1 MFGGGRE
8 WVVASAREVRAAV
21 RAQLAEQM
29 AGRQKAAL
37 SVASA
42 YAKVEKA
49 RQRLAAAEQEASA
62 ALATATETVPLAD
75 LVSLAGVPA
84 TELRR
89 LSKGARQEP
98 TDGAAHTG
106 VAPTAGPA
114 AAATTTVPVQASEP
128 VPAG

>member
-1 MFGGGRE
+1 M
-8 WVVASAREVRAAV
+8 VVASAREVRAAV

-42 YAKVEKA
+42 YGKVEKA
-49 RQRLAAAEQEASA
+49 RERLAAAEQEAGA
-62 ALATATETVPLAD
+62 ALATATETVPLAE

-84 TELRR
+84 PELRR

-98 TDGAAHTG
+98 TNGTAQADG
-106 VAPTAGPA
+106 APTASPA
-114 AAATTTVPVQASEP
+114 AAGITTVPVQASEP
-128 VPAG
+128 MAAG

>member
-1 MFGGGRE
+1 M
-8 WVVASAREVRAAV
+8 ASAREVRAAV

-42 YAKVEKA
+42 YGKVEKA
-49 RQRLAAAEQEASA
+49 RERLAAAEQEAGA
-62 ALATATETVPLAD
+62 ALATATETVPLAE
-75 LVSLAGVPA
+75 LGSLAGVPA

-98 TDGAAHTG
+98 TNGTAQADI
-106 VAPTAGPA
+106 APTASPA
-114 AAATTTVPVQASEP
+114 AAASTTLPVQASEP
-128 VPAG
+128 MAAS

>member
-1 MFGGGRE
+1 MWR
-8 WVVASAREVRAAV
+8 VRV
-21 RAQLAEQM
+21 RSGLRCAQLAEQM

-37 SVASA
+37 SVASS
-42 YAKVEKA
+42 YSRVGKA

-62 ALATATETVPLAD
+62 ALATATATVPLAE
-75 LVSLAGVPA
+75 LVRLAGVPA

-106 VAPTAGPA
+106 VAPAAGPA
-114 AAATTTVPVQASEP
+114 SAGTTTVPAQPSEP

>member
-1 MFGGGRE
+1 M
-8 WVVASAREVRAAV
+8 ASAREVRAAV

-42 YAKVEKA
+42 YGKVEKA
-49 RQRLAAAEQEASA
+49 RERLATAEQEASA
-62 ALATATETVPLAD
+62 VLATATETVPLAE
-75 LVSLAGVPA
+75 LGSLAGVPA

-89 LSKGARQEP
+89 LSKGVRQEP
-98 TDGAAHTG
+98 TSGAVQAD
-106 VAPTAGPA
+106 VVPTAGPAAA

-128 VPAG
+128 VAAD